1 MKALQRNRMK
11 KVLVVDPSFSERTSI
26 WQILKE
32 DYVVLTSGDLREAAK
47 LAEQEKVEIA
57 LIGTDLPLV
66 PNLIF
71 LRALRK
77 IQPPLPFLLL
87 LDEKSW
93 GEKIH
98 FLSMDWL
105 FRPVSAGPLR
115 EKVRALL
122 LQQDWYESRMVSF
135 PPPISSVQTW
145 EREIFVEAAISILAH
160 EIRGPLVAINTFGS
174 LLPVKFD
181 DSEFRNQFAQLA
193 CLEVR
198 RINDLLDHLLE
209 YADLSSPRATP
220 THLNSVLADFF
231 REERVNLSARGVCV
245 TPQYE
250 IALPVVNFDTHHLA
264 FILRRVLEHTLSKMG
279 EGKSIRLST
288 SCIEKGTGEDR
299 RRFAEVI
306 IGFDSPDSRLRE
318 TPRGIHEERGMEIK
332 TWSLSLLL
340 AWRVMARNRS
350 ILQVIRGGGEV
361 KIRLLFS
368 VAEG

>member
-1 MKALQRNRMK
+1 MKARQRNRMK
-11 KVLVVDPSFSERTSI
+11 KVLVVDPSFPERTSI

-32 DYVVLTSGDLREAAK
+32 DYVVLTSGDLKEASK

-71 LRALRK
+71 FRALWR
-77 IQPPLPFLLL
+77 IQPPLSFLLL

-105 FRPVSAGPLR
+105 FRPVSARPLR

-135 PPPISSVQTW
+135 PPSIPSIQTW

-160 EIRGPLVAINTFGS
+160 EIRDPLVAINTFGS

-209 YADLSSPRATP
+209 YADLSSPKVTP
-220 THLNSVLADFF
+220 THLNSALVDFLQQ
-231 REERVNLSARGVCV
+231 EKVNLSGRGIWV
-245 TPQYE
+245 TTKFE
-250 IALPVVNFDTHHLA
+250 KSLPVVNFDTNHLT
-264 FILRRVLEHTLSKMG
+264 FILHRVLEHTLSKVG

-306 IGFDSPDSRLRE
+306 IGFDSPASRLQE
-318 TPRGIHEERGMEIK
+318 KPKGINQEPGMEVK
-332 TWSLSLLL
+332 KWSLSLLL
-340 AWRVMARNRS
+340 AWRIMARNRS
-350 ILQVIRGGGEV
+350 ILQVTWGGREI

-368 VAEG
+368 VAE